1 MTRQPLQNSAPIGG
15 FSPPQINNLEDTGL
29 SPLWLQ
35 DLVLKVLYFR
45 GYLTGFKI
53 AEEITLP
60 FAGVTDQLLTTLKQE
75 KFIEVRSSQGGLGE
89 GAYTYG
95 ITGAGIIRA
104 REAMER
110 SQYAGPAPVPFA
122 VYNEAIRRQ
131 KSGRLSVTS
140 RTMRQI
146 LSQMV
151 ISESTFQRLGP
162 ALNSGSSI
170 FMYGPPGNGKTSIA
184 RAFGNLVLS
193 QNMYIPYALYLD
205 GQVIKVYDAVS
216 HSVSP
221 DNETTS
227 GAASTGNLRSNT
239 RRDPRW
245 IKIRRPFIVVGGEL
259 TLEGLDLVFDDTTK
273 FYEAPFQV
281 KANGGIL
288 LIDDFGRQQVRPR
301 DLLNRWIVPLE
312 NRVDYLRLHTGRK
325 VEVPF
330 DVLIVFSTNLPPKD
344 LVDEAF
350 LRRLRH
356 KIEVGDPSFEEYRE
370 IFKRV
375 AQDKRVE
382 YNDQGLAYLLQEWY
396 IKRNRKLRAS
406 HPRDLCDQILDISSY
421 LSVPPTMSR
430 EMIDHAGKAYFVDI

>member
-1 MTRQPLQNSAPIGG
+1 MTHPLVNSPSSNVS
-15 FSPPQINNLEDTGL
+15 FSPPQINSLEDTGL
-29 SPLWLQ
+29 SALWLQ
-35 DLVLKVLYFR
+35 DLALKVLYSR
-45 GYLTGFKI
+45 GYITGFKI
-53 AEEITLP
+53 AEEIALP
-60 FAGVTDQLLTTLKQE
+60 FAGVTDQLLTVLKQE
-75 KFIEVRSSQGGLGE
+75 KLIEVKSSQGGLGE

-95 ITGAGIIRA
+95 ITGAGNLRA
-104 REAMER
+104 REALDR
-110 SQYAGPAPVPFA
+110 SQYAGPAPVPFE

-131 KSGRLSVTS
+131 KSGHLTVTS

-151 ISESTFQRLGP
+151 ISESAFQRLGP
-162 ALNSGSSI
+162 ALNSGTSI
-170 FMYGPPGNGKTSIA
+170 FLYGPPGNGKTSIA

-193 QNMYIPYALYLD
+193 QTMYIPYALYLE

-216 HSVSP
+216 HKTAP
-221 DNETTS
+221 DTEPN
-227 GAASTGNLRSNT
+227 GQSTGGLRANT

-259 TLEGLDLVFDDTTK
+259 TLEGLDLVFDDTHK
-273 FYEAPFQV
+273 FYEAPFQI

-312 NRVDYLRLHTGRK
+312 NRVDFLRLHTGRK

-356 KIEVGDPSFEEYRE
+356 KVEIGDPSYEDYRE
-370 IFKRV
+370 IFRRV
-375 AQDKRVE
+375 AADKKVE

-406 HPRDLCDQILDISSY
+406 HPRDLCDQILDISAY
-421 LSVPPTMSR
+421 LSVAPVMSR
-430 EMIDHAGKAYFVDI
+430 EMIDRAALAYFVDI

>member
-1 MTRQPLQNSAPIGG
+1 MTHPLVNTPSPNVS
-15 FSPPQINNLEDTGL
+15 FSPPQINSVEDTGL
-29 SPLWLQ
+29 SALWLQ
-35 DLVLKVLYFR
+35 DLALKVLYSR
-45 GYLTGFKI
+45 GYITGFKI
-53 AEEITLP
+53 AEEIALP
-60 FAGVTDQLLTTLKQE
+60 FAGVTDQLLSVLKQE
-75 KFIEVRSSQGGLGE
+75 KLIEVKSSQGGLGE

-95 ITGAGIIRA
+95 ITGAGNLRA
-104 REAMER
+104 REALDR
-110 SQYAGPAPVPFA
+110 SQYAGPAPVPFE

-131 KSGRLSVTS
+131 KSGHLTVTS

-151 ISESTFQRLGP
+151 ISESAFQRLGP
-162 ALNSGSSI
+162 ALNSGTSI
-170 FMYGPPGNGKTSIA
+170 FLYGPPGNGKTSIA

-193 QNMYIPYALYLD
+193 QTMYIPYALYLE

-216 HSVSP
+216 HKMAP
-221 DNETTS
+221 DTEPN
-227 GAASTGNLRSNT
+227 GQSTGGLRANT

-245 IKIRRPFIVVGGEL
+245 IKIRRPFIIVGGEL
-259 TLEGLDLVFDDTTK
+259 TLEGLDLVFDDTHK
-273 FYEAPFQV
+273 FYEAPFQI

-312 NRVDYLRLHTGRK
+312 NRVDFLRLHTGRK

-356 KIEVGDPSFEEYRE
+356 KVEIGDPSYEDYRE
-370 IFKRV
+370 IFRRV
-375 AQDKRVE
+375 AADKKVE

-406 HPRDLCDQILDISSY
+406 HPRDLCDQILDISAY
-421 LSVPPTMSR
+421 LSVPPAMTR
-430 EMIDHAGKAYFVDI
+430 EMIDRAALAYFVDI